1 MKAGRK
7 FVVGAALIIG
17 SVGFLIAEGVKQT
30 GVYFLTPAE
39 LAAKAAADP
48 TFAENVGF
56 KLGGRVVPGSVHR
69 DRSARRIDF
78 QVSDG
83 IKTYPV
89 TYQGLVPDT
98 FTDAND
104 IEVVVEGRLGGDG
117 IIRATDV
124 LAKCGSRYEAAPK
137 A

>member
-1 MKAGRK
+1 MQAGRK
-7 FVVGAALIIG
+7 FIVGAALIVG

-30 GVYFLTPAE
+30 GVYFLTPTE
-39 LAAKAAADP
+39 LAAKTAADP
-48 TFAENVGF
+48 TFVENVGF
-56 KLGGRVVPGSVHR
+56 KLGAKVVPGSVHR
-69 DRSARRIDF
+69 DPAARRIEF

-83 IKTYPV
+83 VKTYPV

-98 FTDAND
+98 FTDADD

-124 LAKCGSRYEAAPK
+124 LAKCGSRYEAVPK